1 MMKEFPRIAMP
12 PEQAPKKMKRKRA
25 TSSYVTVSGL
35 NASIVRFVMAIKFD
49 GISFSDF
56 SYWHT

>member
-1 MMKEFPRIAMP
+1 MKEFPRIAMP
-12 PEQAPKKMKRKRA
+12 LEQAPIKIERKRT

-35 NASIVRFVMAIKFD
+35 NVFIVRFVKAIKFV
-49 GISFSDF
+49 GISFSDS